1 MAGKDIPPLGE
12 RRAYQFKNV
21 LTLAYNSPNLDSA
34 SLNAICNAIMQT
46 FHLDY
51 WHTSDKNL
59 FAREVRQAITDL
71 ADKGYLES
79 STIERD
85 GTDVQSGSVKVFRI
99 TNEGWYAYRALN
111 NPKHGSKV
119 LDWIIQNGVPVAR
132 QVRTILITY
141 RLMVIA
147 SWIGRVR
154 LGHVRRVRYPN
165 TLPPTEVPPS
175 VNDKAMQMV
184 SMRLPST
191 ETAGPSRRRDR
202 MVTPWLLP
210 LMALTIYVAAT
221 ISEFRID
228 HTEIATTAKV
238 MAIFAGA
245 GAALGAVTVSVLV
258 WYRANSVY
266 QAHDP
271 EPEELRGQGSLT
283 VGVPYRETLRRWF
296 FRTTDAPI
304 HYRVFMN
311 VGAVSGVVLYWV
323 FRLQGVVIP

>member
-12 RRAYQFKNV
+12 RRAYQFNNV
-21 LTLAYNSPNLDSA
+21 LTLAHSLPNGGPV
-34 SLNAICNAIMQT
+34 SLNAICNAGMQM
-46 FHLDY
+46 FNLDY
-51 WHTSDKNL
+51 WHISDKNL

-71 ADKGYLES
+71 ADKDYLES
-79 STIERD
+79 STTGQD
-85 GTDVQSGSVKVFRI
+85 CADVQPGAVVLFRI
-99 TNEGWYAYRALN
+99 TNEGRDAYRALN
-111 NPKHGSKV
+111 NPKHGRKV
-119 LDWIIQNGVPVAR
+119 LDWIIQNGVPVAG
-132 QVRTILITY
+132 QVRTILMTY
-141 RLMVIA
+141 RLMAIA
-147 SWIGRVR
+147 SWIRRVR

-165 TLPPTEVPPS
+165 SLPSTEVPPS

-202 MVTPWLLP
+202 MITPWLIP
-210 LMALTIYVAAT
+210 LMALAIYVVAT
-221 ISEFRID
+221 ISEFKVD

-258 WYRANSVY
+258 WYRASSVY
-266 QAHDP
+266 GAHDP

-311 VGAVSGVVLYWV
+311 IGAVSGVVLYWV